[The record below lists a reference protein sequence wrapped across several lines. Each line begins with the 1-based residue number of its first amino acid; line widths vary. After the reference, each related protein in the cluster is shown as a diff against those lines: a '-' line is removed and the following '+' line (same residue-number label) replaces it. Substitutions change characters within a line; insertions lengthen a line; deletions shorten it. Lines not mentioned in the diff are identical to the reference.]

1 MTQFCSLKPIAGP
14 RSLYSI
20 AAHIL
25 TTHSSTCPLS
35 LLDSSPWSPLRFVI
49 LHLHLKP
56 GTARRPT
63 DPALRFHTNPHPCHS
78 ATSDNSGEPPR
89 PVQPTT
95 QNSNPQPSSCLAS
108 SCCFP
113 WICSGLINKSA
124 TEIPIDNLQI
134 PCS

>member
-1 MTQFCSLKPIAGP
+1 MTQFCSLKPIVGP

-25 TTHSSTCPLS
+25 IAHSSTCPLS

-49 LHLHLKP
+49 LHLHLTP

-63 DPALRFHTNPHPCHS
+63 DPALRFHTNPHPCHL

-89 PVQPTT
+89 PVQPAT
-95 QNSNPQPSSCLAS
+95 QNSNPQPKILPCEQLPLSLD
-108 SCCFP
+108 
-113 WICSGLINKSA
+113 WLWLNKQVSNRNS
-124 TEIPIDNLQI
+124 TRYPPNSL
-134 PCS
+134 